1 MTPRAVGQHF
11 PLIGNRGYFK
21 CTKKEQSKAEINICS
36 AGLFVLSYRK
46 IFISCGPFSQSQ
58 CLEKFMAVNVQKPRF
73 EQIASG
79 ALV

>member
-1 MTPRAVGQHF
+1 MHKEGAVKSRNK
-11 PLIGNRGYFK
+11 PL
-21 CTKKEQSKAEINICS
+21 QCS

-58 CLEKFMAVNVQKPRF
+58 CLERFMAVNVQKPRF